1 MGLSQAQNQVF
12 RHLLEFGSYFYYE
25 IAYNDSLRQCLTSA
39 RGKIS
44 EKKLR
49 PKFGSKEPKPGQK
62 LGFSPFCEV
71 WLISF
76 CLKCIQ

>member
-25 IAYNDSLRQCLTSA
+25 IAYDDSLRQCLTSA

-44 EKKLR
+44 EKKI
-49 PKFGSKEPKPGQK
+49 GAQI
-62 LGFSPFCEV
+62 
-71 WLISF
+71 WLKRTKTGPEIRF
-76 CLKCIQ
+76 FAIL